1 MPGSCG
7 TPFAGWPSLRLSL
20 FLFLMVFFLHWP
32 QEWLSACQPPGLA
45 LNLPL
50 AAEPAVMP
58 AEVPQSSA
66 ELLRPAEQVAEEP
79 CSAAVGA
86 PVLHCPAALL
96 WFALPQ
102 DVNLLAPVAPPLRA
116 DGFASE
122 GAGGGA
128 RVGAGGSAGGGVGG
142 AAQRK
147 TVAPVAGV

>member
-1 MPGSCG
+1 MRNSICWVAELAVIPLPLPHGLLPALAPGV
-7 TPFAGWPSLRLSL
+7 ALSL
-20 FLFLMVFFLHWP
+20 PAARACLEP
-32 QEWLSACQPPGLA
+32 SAGSGA
-45 LNLPL
+45 SSD
-50 AAEPAVMP
+50 A